1 VNAIDRLCTIATD
14 VSLEA
19 TTLAA
24 DVRDELANMRS
35 AIGKA
40 LADMKDVDEPCDGG
54 SWCSVHEDHV
64 PIDSEHCH
72 THQGHL
78 RLQALLPEAPM
89 SARTTSDHIDGLTGE
104 VVAQMDRADAI
115 TAAARALLDE
125 LGDDRC
131 LLGFV
136 PQASGKYCSPHGKF
150 GVTHARCSTG
160 QAIDALRA
168 ALTSSALPSPPVER
182 VQAPAGEAS
191 GDAPP
196 QAGHCGAVEHS
207 EEHGEFH
214 TCRLYAGHLGPHVG
228 QGEMAFNHHIA
239 RSATTTE
246 R

>member
-1 VNAIDRLCTIATD
+1 MNAIDRLCTIATD

-54 SWCSVHEDHV
+54 SWCFVHDDHV
-64 PIDSEHCH
+64 PLDSEHCH

-78 RLQALLPEAPM
+78 RLQAL
-89 SARTTSDHIDGLTGE
+89 I
-104 VVAQMDRADAI
+104 
-115 TAAARALLDE
+115 
-125 LGDDRC
+125 
-131 LLGFV
+131 
-136 PQASGKYCSPHGKF
+136 
-150 GVTHARCSTG
+150 
-160 QAIDALRA
+160 
-168 ALTSSALPSPPVER
+168 SSALPSPSVER

-196 QAGHCGAVEHS
+196 QAGPEVKGCGARDMDVS
-207 EEHGEFH
+207 TGRAVA
-214 TCRLYAGHLGPHVG
+214 CLLGRAHLGPHKWVY
-228 QGEMAFNHHIA
+228 ADA
-239 RSATTTE
+239 LTRYADALTRSATTTE